1 MIKKI
6 LLLFLIA
13 QSSLMAISQE
23 KAYIFGTVV
32 NEHKAALDG
41 IVVLLLED
49 STLGAITDSNGFFKL
64 VVPANQKFTMQFKSS
79 KVLPYSMNI
88 RKLLSNDTLNFRTTL
103 EENGMGILLKD
114 ISING
119 HRDKDNDII
128 IFTPIENFVN
138 INGGVE
144 SMIKIFGVHTIGG
157 ELSSAYSVRGGSFD
171 ENLVYVNDFE
181 VYRPYLVRSGQQE
194 GLTFANPELI
204 QNLKFS
210 AGGFQARYGDK
221 MSSVLDITYKK
232 PRSFGG
238 SIAGSLLGYSAHLE
252 GASKDSNFTALVG
265 FRQKSNGY
273 LLRSLQTKGQYSP
286 SFYDVQT
293 YMTYK
298 VGAKHFF
305 ELMANYAYNDY
316 RFQPVNRKTD
326 FGLAN
331 YTVRLQMAFDGQEHD
346 KYQNIMGG
354 LAYTLSPKPKLK
366 LKFMASGYRT
376 SEREAYDITGSYF
389 IGEVETDIT
398 KSNFNQIKYG
408 LGTGETQDW
417 ARNELYTTIYNVKHI
432 GTLYAKNNVINW
444 SLSYKH
450 ESIDDQLKEWGR
462 KDSAGYTLPYSF
474 TEVNIASYLKSAFKL
489 ESNRYEGHLQN
500 TWRSMGHNKWTITG
514 GVRFHIWDVNKE
526 FLVSPRLQVS
536 VRPYTKNNK
545 NLSFNFATGLYQQAP
560 FYREM
565 RRIDGS
571 VNLDLKAQKSYHAVL
586 GFDYEFAGWHRP
598 FKFSTDLYYKYMWDL
613 VPYELDNTL
622 IRYFGTNNSVGYAY
636 GIDLRLNGELAKGDE
651 SWMSLSLINTRE
663 NILDDHYKEYYDT
676 AGRKTYPQYYGQNAA
691 VDSAEVFPGY
701 IPRPT
706 DQRVS
711 FSLFFQDH
719 IPRLPELKVNIGLD
733 FATGLPFGA
742 PDNSKNTD
750 TLRIP
755 SYKRVDMGF
764 SGMLYNNEWKN
775 HHINKTVFKHLKSI
789 WMSFE
794 IFNVLGINNT
804 VSYLWVKDFNNSN
817 YAVPNYLSNRRINVR
832 LVVKF

>member
-1 MIKKI
+1 M
-6 LLLFLIA
+6 LLPFA
-13 QSSLMAISQE
+13 NHLMAQE
-23 KAYIFGTVV
+23 KAYIYGTVV
-32 NEHKAALDG
+32 NEFKDELEG
-41 IVVLLLED
+41 IAVLVSED
-49 STLGAITDSNGFFKL
+49 SSLGAITDSNGRFKMT
-64 VVPANQKFTMQFKSS
+64 VQANQKYTLQFKSM
-79 KVLPYSMNI
+79 KVLPYSLNLK
-88 RKLLSNDTLNFRTTL
+88 KLIANDTLYFKTTL
-103 EENGMGILLKD
+103 EENGQGILLNGV
-114 ISING
+114 SING
-119 HRDKDNDII
+119 RKDKEGDII
-128 IFTPIENFVN
+128 IFKPIEGFVN
-138 INGGVE
+138 VNGGIE
-144 SMIKIFGVHTIGG
+144 SMIKIFGVRSIGG
-157 ELSSAYSVRGGSFD
+157 EMSSAYSVRGGSFD

-194 GLTFANPELI
+194 GLTFANPDLV

-210 AGGFQARYGDK
+210 AGGFQAKYGDK
-221 MSSVLDITYKK
+221 MSSVLDIVYKK
-232 PRSFGG
+232 PRTFGG
-238 SIAGSLLGYSAHLE
+238 HVAASLLGVSAHIE
-252 GASKDSNFTALVG
+252 AASRDSNFTALLG

-273 LLRSLQTKGQYSP
+273 LLKSLQTKGQYAP

-293 YMTYK
+293 YMTWK
-298 VGAKHFF
+298 AGKKHFF
-305 ELMANYAYNDY
+305 ELMANYAFNDY
-316 RFQPVNRKTD
+316 KFQPVNRKTD

-331 YTVRLQMAFDGQEHD
+331 YTVRLQMGFDGQEHD
-346 KYQNIMGG
+346 KYQNIMAGI
-354 LAYTLSPKPKLK
+354 AYTVEPKDKLK
-366 LKFMASGYRT
+366 LKFMFSGYRT
-376 SEREAYDITGSYF
+376 SEREAYDIIGSYF

-398 KSNFNQIKYG
+398 KSNFNEIKYG
-408 LGTGETQDW
+408 LGTGETHDW
-417 ARNELYTTIYNVKHI
+417 ARNELFTTIYNAKHI
-432 GTLYAKNNVINW
+432 GNWYKNNNVVNW

-474 TEVNIASYLKSAFKL
+474 SEVNIASYLKSGFKL
-489 ESNRYEGHLQN
+489 ESNRYEGHIQN
-500 TWRSMGHNKWTITG
+500 TWRSTGNNKWTITG

-526 FLVSPRLQVS
+526 FLASPRLQVS
-536 VRPYTKNNK
+536 VRPYNKKNK
-545 NLSFNFATGLYQQAP
+545 NISFNLATGLYQQAP

-565 RRIDGS
+565 RRLDGT

-586 GFDYEFAGWHRP
+586 GMDYEFTGWKRP
-598 FKFSTDLYYKYMWDL
+598 FKFSTDVYYKYMWDL

-651 SWMSLSLINTRE
+651 SWISLSFLKTRE

-676 AGRKTYPQYYGQNAA
+676 SGYKTYPQYYGQNEA
-691 VDSAEVFPGY
+691 VDSMEMYPGY

-742 PDNSKNTD
+742 PDSRKNTD

-764 SGMLYNNEWKN
+764 SGMLYNSEWKK
-775 HHINKTVFKHLKSI
+775 HHINKTAFKHLKSI
-789 WMSFE
+789 WLSFE
-794 IFNVLGINNT
+794 VFNILGINNT